1 MHKSLIA
8 TLALAA
14 ACGAALGQGSSGTQG
29 GTPPP
34 GTGGGVAVP
43 PPAGSGIPVGEDF
56 FRGQCMTALANL
68 ATQKLHAQ
76 LLKDKAVSA
85 PVLASAA
92 LAPSALGASCSN
104 ACEQYAKLSHLI
116 SWAHVSPGFLSEPEH
131 TLQMVYRNMPQPALP
146 GQAALDSCLPQ
157 QATMNWCPPS
167 GVGVGAGPSRIENP
181 LDKIKVCI
189 SAGDALQQ
197 MNFTAADAAHNCAR
211 PAIVDAAERVK
222 AERACVADAAK
233 AEAKAAAD
241 KAAADKA
248 AANGMAQFPKAPLVL
263 APAARKSP

>member
-1 MHKSLIA
+1 MYKSLIA
-8 TLALAA
+8 ALVLAA
-14 ACGAALGQGSSGTQG
+14 GCGAALSQGGATQG

-34 GTGGGVAVP
+34 GTGSGVATP
-43 PPAGSGIPVGEDF
+43 PPAGFGVPVSEDF
-56 FRGQCMTALANL
+56 FRGQCMTAMANL
-68 ATQKLHAQ
+68 ASQKLRAQ

-92 LAPSALGASCSN
+92 IPANALGASCSD
-104 ACEQYAKLSHLI
+104 ACGQYAKVSHLI

-131 TLQMVYRNMPQPALP
+131 TLQMVYRNIPQPALP
-146 GQAALDSCLPQ
+146 GQAALDTCLPQ

-167 GVGVGAGPSRIENP
+167 GAGVGAGPSRIENP

-189 SAGDALQQ
+189 SAGEALQQ
-197 MNFTAADAAHNCAR
+197 MNFTAADAARNCAR
-211 PAIVDAAERVK
+211 PAIADAAERVK
-222 AERACVADAAK
+222 AEHACVADAAK

-248 AANGMAQFPKAPLVL
+248 AANGIAQFPKAVLIL
-263 APAARKSP
+263 APTARKSP